1 MNKNIEQLLDYIER
15 QKKLWSDID
24 AIEQLCST
32 GNETVA
38 EWLQEE
44 LYEIIKLYLEAGGE

>member
-1 MNKNIEQLLDYIER
+1 MKELFDYIER
-15 QKKLWSDID
+15 QKKLWSDME
-24 AIEQLCST
+24 AIEQLCSI